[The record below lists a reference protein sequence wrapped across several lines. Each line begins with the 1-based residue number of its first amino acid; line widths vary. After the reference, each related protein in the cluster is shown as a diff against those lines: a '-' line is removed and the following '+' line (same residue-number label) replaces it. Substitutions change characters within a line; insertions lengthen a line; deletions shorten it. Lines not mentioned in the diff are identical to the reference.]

1 MTITDWTG
9 SIGVTILLVA
19 FLLNLLGK
27 IKKESFSYL
36 FLNTIGAGT
45 ACIASVM
52 LHYLP
57 FIILEGCWTLVSVI
71 GLLALLKNKG

>member
-27 IKKESFSYL
+27 IKKESISYL
-36 FLNTIGAGT
+36 FLNAVGAGT

-71 GLLALLKNKG
+71 GLIALLKNKG